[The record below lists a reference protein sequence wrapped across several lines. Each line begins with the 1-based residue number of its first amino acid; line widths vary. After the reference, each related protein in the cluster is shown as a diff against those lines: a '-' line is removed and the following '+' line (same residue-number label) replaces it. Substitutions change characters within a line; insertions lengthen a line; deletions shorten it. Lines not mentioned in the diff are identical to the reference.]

1 MLVALEDACGSFP
14 EAISVCERML
24 DARGHVYPS
33 TLTHVTLAA
42 KTRGGELL
50 EGQAVACHS
59 DIALS
64 RVILRGQ
71 GSIEPYAPALEAI
84 RAADLIV
91 LGPGSLFTSIIP
103 NLLVPGVVEAIRE
116 SKGTTV
122 FVCGLADVQG
132 ETLRLSAREHVEA
145 LLDHGMRG
153 LLDYVLVHSSHP
165 LSPDQN
171 AFAPSA
177 ADPQESAGIHSVAVT
192 YDDVMAIQA
201 QGPRVIVRDLVDHK
215 RPTWHDPEAFREALW
230 GVLKLCR
237 SRRK

>member
-1 MLVALEDACGSFP
+1 M
-14 EAISVCERML
+14 
-24 DARGHVYPS
+24 
-33 TLTHVTLAA
+33 
-42 KTRGGELL
+42 
-50 EGQAVACHS
+50 
-59 DIALS
+59 
-64 RVILRGQ
+64 
-71 GSIEPYAPALEAI
+71 
-84 RAADLIV
+84 
-91 LGPGSLFTSIIP
+91 
-103 NLLVPGVVEAIRE
+103 PGVVEAIRE
-116 SKGTTV
+116 SKGATV

>member
-1 MLVALEDACGSFP
+1 M
-14 EAISVCERML
+14 CEHML

-103 NLLVPGVVEAIRE
+103 NLLVPGVV
-116 SKGTTV
+116 
-122 FVCGLADVQG
+122 
-132 ETLRLSAREHVEA
+132 
-145 LLDHGMRG
+145 
-153 LLDYVLVHSSHP
+153 
-165 LSPDQN
+165 
-171 AFAPSA
+171 
-177 ADPQESAGIHSVAVT
+177 
-192 YDDVMAIQA
+192 
-201 QGPRVIVRDLVDHK
+201 
-215 RPTWHDPEAFREALW
+215 
-230 GVLKLCR
+230 
-237 SRRK
+237 

>member
-1 MLVALEDACGSFP
+1 
-14 EAISVCERML
+14 
-24 DARGHVYPS
+24 
-33 TLTHVTLAA
+33 
-42 KTRGGELL
+42 
-50 EGQAVACHS
+50 
-59 DIALS
+59 
-64 RVILRGQ
+64 
-71 GSIEPYAPALEAI
+71 
-84 RAADLIV
+84 
-91 LGPGSLFTSIIP
+91 
-103 NLLVPGVVEAIRE
+103 
-116 SKGTTV
+116 
-122 FVCGLADVQG
+122 
-132 ETLRLSAREHVEA
+132 
-145 LLDHGMRG
+145 MRG

-201 QGPRVIVRDLVDHK
+201 QGPRVIVRNLVDHK

>member
-1 MLVALEDACGSFP
+1 M
-14 EAISVCERML
+14 
-24 DARGHVYPS
+24 
-33 TLTHVTLAA
+33 
-42 KTRGGELL
+42 
-50 EGQAVACHS
+50 
-59 DIALS
+59 
-64 RVILRGQ
+64 ILRGQ
-71 GSIEPYAPALEAI
+71 GTIEPYAPALEAI

-177 ADPQESAGIHSVAVT
+177 VDPQESAGIHSVAVT